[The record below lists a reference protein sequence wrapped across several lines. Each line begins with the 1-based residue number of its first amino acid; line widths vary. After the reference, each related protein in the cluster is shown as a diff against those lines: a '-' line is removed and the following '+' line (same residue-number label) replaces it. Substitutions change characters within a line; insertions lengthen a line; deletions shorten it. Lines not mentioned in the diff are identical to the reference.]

1 MEMWSFEYRQ
11 ETSAEAEAVWRLWSD
26 PPSWP
31 RWDEDLEEVTLEG
44 SFTVGSTGTLKPKG
58 MDAFGYELTRVEPGV
73 GYSDETA
80 LPGAVLR
87 FDHDLVPDDGALQI
101 VQRVTMEGPAANEY
115 FSELGTGIVL
125 DVPGALRKLASIA
138 EAA

>member
-1 MEMWSFEYRQ
+1 MWSFEYRQ
-11 ETSAEAEAVWRLWSD
+11 DTSAEAEAVWRLWSD
-26 PPSWP
+26 PPSWS
-31 RWDEDLEEVTLEG
+31 RWDEDLEEVTLDG
-44 SFTVGSTGTLKPKG
+44 SFAVGSTGTLKPKG
-58 MDAFGYELTRVEPGV
+58 MDALAYELTRVEPGA

-87 FDHDLVPDDGALQI
+87 FDHDLVQEDGGLKI

-115 FSELGTGIVL
+115 FGQLGTGIVL
-125 DVPGALRKLASIA
+125 DVPEALRKLAALA